1 MLSLKRKGEFIMK
14 IRIINQELS
23 SFNHDYKVKN
33 INYDMVV
40 VEDNGKAIPFSMKDV
55 ELIPEGKYEKII
67 LEYKD
72 LLKIKLDT
80 NISPALYAALADYIE
95 NKINN
100 KLENLEVLRDEN
112 KPIRKNM
119 WEKKLV
125 VVVNS
130 SIPLHITIIGT
141 KYSNEFSITFKDI
154 TLQNFIEGC
163 SEDIRHLRK
172 EIEKKEKDIER
183 HKYILEKVLKNSISS
198 DNISSAKLV
207 SGS

>member
-1 MLSLKRKGEFIMK
+1 MK
-14 IRIINQELS
+14 IKIVNEELS
-23 SFNHDYKVKN
+23 SFNHNYKVKN
-33 INYDMVV
+33 INYEIVV
-40 VEDNGKAIPFSMKDV
+40 VEDNGEFISFSMKDV

-72 LLKIKLDT
+72 LLKIKLGT
-80 NISPALYAALADYIE
+80 NISPALYAALAGYIE

-125 VVVNS
+125 VVVNN
-130 SIPLHITIIGT
+130 SIPLHITIIGA
-141 KYSNEFSITFKDI
+141 KYSKEFSITFKDI
-154 TLQNFIEGC
+154 TLQDFIEGC

-183 HKYILEKVLKNSISS
+183 HKYVLEKVLKNSISL
-198 DNISSAKLV
+198 DNTSSVKLV

>member
-1 MLSLKRKGEFIMK
+1 MK

-23 SFNHDYKVKN
+23 SFDHDYKVKN

>member
-1 MLSLKRKGEFIMK
+1 MLNLKQKGEFIMK

-33 INYDMVV
+33 INYDKVV
-40 VEDNGKAIPFSMKDV
+40 VEDNGRTIPFSMKDV

-72 LLKIKLDT
+72 LLKIKIDT
-80 NISPALYAALADYIE
+80 NISPALYAALADYIG

-119 WEKKLV
+119 WEKRLV
-125 VVVNS
+125 VVVNN

-172 EIEKKEKDIER
+172 EIEKKEKDLER
-183 HKYILEKVLKNSISS
+183 HKSILEKVLKNSISS
-198 DNISSAKLV
+198 DNTSSAKLV